1 MVGGRLMVRL
11 VSTNLLLLLLHLH
24 LLLHLVQGADIS
36 LDAICGN
43 KLVRIK
49 PPSLSLCHLTNVP
62 RTGGFMS
69 KEDLPEGDWGNF
81 LLC

>member
-43 KLVRIK
+43 KLVRIR
-49 PPSLSLCHLTNVP
+49 PPPLSLSLNQRSTNRWILVQRRSP
-62 RTGGFMS
+62 
-69 KEDLPEGDWGNF
+69 
-81 LLC
+81 